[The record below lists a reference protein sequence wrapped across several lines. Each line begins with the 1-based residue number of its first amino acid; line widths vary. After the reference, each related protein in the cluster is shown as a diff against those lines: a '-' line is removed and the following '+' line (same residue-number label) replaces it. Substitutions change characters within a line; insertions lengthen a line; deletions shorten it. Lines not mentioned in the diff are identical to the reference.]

1 MGPFGKGAE
10 KKRGSPFPL
19 VGIAALAAVV
29 IIGLAGNARAQA
41 VYGSIAGIVTD
52 TSGAAVP
59 GATVTITSVQ
69 RKAVDTVT
77 ANASGFYE
85 KARLLP
91 GHYDVKGE
99 LTGFKSK
106 VVSAVTVNVDTQTK
120 VDVRLDLGDISET
133 VTVNAAEG
141 QLLKTD
147 RADVATVFESKQ
159 LTELPVLDR
168 NFTKFLLLTPGT
180 QQQTWQH
187 AASENPQG
195 STQTMVNGQTFSG
208 TGWQLD
214 GTDNRDVILG
224 IVVVNSTLESIGES
238 KITSQNYDA
247 EFGQAVAGVVSVQT
261 KSGTNAFHGSA
272 FEFAQ
277 RDRFQA
283 RNPFSQP
290 DKPNPV
296 TGKVLPTTKKDQF
309 GASLGG
315 PIQKNKWF
323 AFADYQGSRNT
334 VGGSQLLTVPTA
346 AARNGD
352 FSAYGVNIY
361 DPLTGT
367 PANRKQFPG
376 NVIPANR
383 LSPQTQAILKLLPL
397 PNAAGTQ
404 NGTRDNYIAQGSEAF
419 DADQINTRVDGR
431 LSDRLNV
438 FGRYSFAKYSLS
450 GPTAFGQGGGHELV
464 SLGGNSKVKNH
475 SVATGFD
482 YTLNATTI
490 LDFRFGFYQ
499 YKVDV
504 LPFDFGT
511 TPATAAGIPGLNFD
525 DFSSGLPYLDI
536 QGDRGFRMGSGL
548 DPNRC
553 NCPLAQ
559 DEKQWQVVSNLTK
572 VLGNHTAKFGFDIR
586 RAYNLRVPSDA
597 HRSGQLHFSDQRT
610 AGTDGGLGIATFLL
624 GDVSSFQRFVSTS
637 TDARERQ
644 WRHFYY
650 VQDTWRASHK
660 LTLNYGLRADLY
672 NPQTVNAAGNGGWL
686 DINTGEIRVGG
697 VGDINL
703 AGNVKNK
710 INWAPRVGVSYQMN
724 EKMVVRAGYGRSYD
738 TGVFGSI
745 FGHAVTQNLP
755 VLSIQSLNPPNN
767 FDSVFNLAQGPSA
780 PVFASPGTNG
790 RLKLPNGVEARL
802 LLDKQNVPALDAW
815 NVTVQRQLTNTI
827 STELAYV
834 GNHSNRAF
842 IGNGPSANY
851 NDPTLVG
858 FNAGLNTNQ
867 RRPFFAGPIAGAP
880 DGAQG
885 DLGNYGAAFG
895 WTQNIGYFCN
905 CGQTDYQSLQA
916 KITRRFSGGWSLLAH
931 YTLQRAQNNDGSYFF
946 IDPNQNYGTN
956 GFNRTHN
963 FVVSSLVELPFGKGK
978 KFASEATGLADAII
992 GGWQVNTNVFVQ
1004 SGLPFS
1010 VGYAGSGNDR
1020 DVGSGRPDLIG
1031 DPSGPKTKDQWF
1043 NTTPIGSP
1051 GSAFGRP
1058 AKGTFGNMER
1068 NTLTGPGFWNV
1079 DASLFKRFHMGGS
1092 SNLEFRMEIVNVF
1105 NHVNLGQPDSTVG
1118 TLGEARPNAGKITG
1132 TAAQNQMRNIQ
1143 FALRLQF

>member
-1 MGPFGKGAE
+1 MKFAVGRIQLGMG
-10 KKRGSPFPL
+10 L
-19 VGIAALAAVV
+19 ILTLAL
-29 IIGLAGNARAQA
+29 GLLAPPVRAQA
-41 VYGSIAGIVTD
+41 VYGSIAGTVLD
-52 TSGAAVP
+52 SSGAVVP
-59 GATVTITSVQ
+59 GATVTVTSVA
-69 RKAVDTVT
+69 RKTVGTVT
-77 ANASGFYE
+77 SNASGYYA
-85 KARLLP
+85 KDRLLP
-91 GHYDVKGE
+91 GIYEVKSE
-99 LTGFKSK
+99 LTGFKAK
-106 VVSAVTVNVDTQTK
+106 VVSSVSVNVDTQTR
-120 VDVRLDLGDISET
+120 VDFRLETGDISES
-133 VTVNAAEG
+133 VTVNAAES

-147 RADVATVFESKQ
+147 RADVATVFEEKQ

-261 KSGTNAFHGSA
+261 KSGTNEIHGSA

-277 RDRFQA
+277 RDKFQA
-283 RNPFSQP
+283 RNPFNQP
-290 DKPNPV
+290 DRPNPV
-296 TGKVLPTTKKDQF
+296 TGKVLPETKKDQF
-309 GASLGG
+309 GASLHG

-323 AFADYQGSRNT
+323 FFGDYQGSRNT

-352 FSAYGVNIY
+352 LSAYGINIF
-361 DPLTGT
+361 DPLTGN
-367 PANRKQFPG
+367 PSQRQQFPG
-376 NVIPANR
+376 NVIPADR
-383 LSPQTQAILKLLPL
+383 LSPQTQALLKLLPL
-397 PNAAGTQ
+397 PNAPGTDG
-404 NGTRDNYIAQGSEAF
+404 GTRNNYIAQGSESF
-419 DADQINTRVDGR
+419 NADQFNTRIDGR
-431 LSDRLNV
+431 LTDRLNL
-438 FGRYSFAKYSLS
+438 FGRYSFAKYALT
-450 GPTAFGQGGGHELV
+450 GPTAFGEGGGHELV

-525 DFSSGLPYLDI
+525 DFSSGLPYFDI
-536 QGDRGFRMGSGL
+536 QGDRGFRMGSSL
-548 DPNRC
+548 DANRC

-559 DEKQWQVVSNLTK
+559 NEKQWQVVSNLTK
-572 VLGNHTAKFGFDIR
+572 VLGNHTAKFGLDVR
-586 RAYNLRVPSDA
+586 KAYNLRVPSDA
-597 HRSGQLHFSDQRT
+597 HRAGQLYFSDNRT
-610 AGTDGGLGIATFLL
+610 IGPNGGGLGIATFLL
-624 GDVSSFQRFVSTS
+624 GDVSSFTRFVSTS

-650 VQDTWRASHK
+650 VEDTWRATPK
-660 LTLNYGLRADLY
+660 LTLNYGLRADIY
-672 NPQTVNAAGNGGWL
+672 NPQTVSGAGNGGWL

-710 INWAPRVGVSYQMN
+710 INWAPRLGVSYQIN

-755 VLSIQSLNPPNN
+755 VLSIQNLNAPNN

-780 PVFASPGTNG
+780 PVFVTPGSNG
-790 RLKLPNGVEARL
+790 RFALPNGVSARL

-815 NVTVQRQLTNTI
+815 NVTVQRELTSTI

-842 IGNGPSANY
+842 IGNGPAANY

-858 FNAGLNTNQ
+858 YPDLNTNQ
-867 RRPFFAGPIAGAP
+867 RRPFFSGPVAGAP
-880 DGAQG
+880 NGAQG
-885 DLGNYGAAFG
+885 DLGNFGAAYG
-895 WTQNIGYFCN
+895 WTQGLDFFCN
-905 CGQTDYQSLQA
+905 CGKTDYQALQA

-931 YTLQRAQNNDGSYFF
+931 YTLQRAKNNDGSYFF
-946 IDPNQNYGTN
+946 IDPNLNYGTN
-956 GFNRTHN
+956 PFNRKHN
-963 FVVSSLVELPFGKGK
+963 FVVSAMAELPFGKGK
-978 KFASEATGLADAII
+978 QFASDATGLANALI
-992 GGWQVNTNVFVQ
+992 GGWQVNTNVYVQ
-1004 SGLPFS
+1004 SGLPFD

-1020 DVGSGRPDLIG
+1020 DVGPGRPDLIG
-1031 DPSGPKTKDQWF
+1031 DPSGPKTQDQWF
-1043 NTTPIGSP
+1043 NTTPIGSD

-1068 NTLTGPGFWNV
+1068 TSLTGPGFWDV
-1079 DASLFKRFHMGGS
+1079 DASLFKRFSVGGS
-1092 SNLEFRMEIVNVF
+1092 RKLEFRMEVVNVF
-1105 NHVNLGQPDSTVG
+1105 NHVNLGQPDNTIGVPG
-1118 TLGEARPNAGKITG
+1118 DPRPNAGRITG
-1132 TAAQNQMRNIQ
+1132 TAAQNQVRNIQ
-1143 FALRLQF
+1143 FALRFQF

>member
-1 MGPFGKGAE
+1 MKF
-10 KKRGSPFPL
+10 
-19 VGIAALAAVV
+19 AAGRIQLG
-29 IIGLAGNARAQA
+29 IGLILTFAVGLLAPPARGQA
-41 VYGSIAGIVTD
+41 VYGSIAGTVLD
-52 TSGAAVP
+52 SSGAAVP
-59 GATVTITSVQ
+59 GATVTVTSLS
-69 RKAVDTVT
+69 RKTVDTVLS
-77 ANASGFYE
+77 NAAGHYS
-85 KARLLP
+85 KDRLLP
-91 GHYDVKGE
+91 GLYEVKTE
-99 LTGFKSK
+99 LTGFKAR
-106 VVSAVTVNVDTQTK
+106 VVSSVSVSVDTQTK
-120 VDVRLDLGDISET
+120 IDIKLDTGDLTES
-133 VTVNAAEG
+133 VTVDATEG

-147 RADVATVFESKQ
+147 RADVATTFESKQ

-261 KSGTNAFHGSA
+261 KSGTNSFHGSA

-283 RNPFSQP
+283 RNPFTQP
-290 DKPNPV
+290 DTPNAV
-296 TGKVLPTTKKDQF
+296 TGKVLPETKKDQF

-315 PIQKNKWF
+315 PLQKNKWF
-323 AFADYQGSRNT
+323 AFADYQGSRDT
-334 VGGSQLLTVPTA
+334 VGGSKLLTVPTA

-352 FSAYGVNIY
+352 LSAYGINIF
-361 DPLTGT
+361 DPLTGAPSQRT
-367 PANRKQFPG
+367 QFPG
-376 NVIPANR
+376 NRIPASR
-383 LSPQTQAILKLLPL
+383 LSPQALNILKLLPL
-397 PNAAGTQ
+397 PNAAGTD
-404 NGTRDNYIAQGSEAF
+404 NGTRNNYIAQGSEAF
-419 DADQINTRVDGR
+419 DADQFNVRLDGR

-450 GPTAFGQGGGHELV
+450 GPTAFGQGGGSELV
-464 SLGGNSKVKNH
+464 SLGGDSKVKNH

-482 YTLNATTI
+482 YTLNRTTI

-511 TPATAAGIPGLNFD
+511 NTAKDAGIPGLNFD

-536 QGDRGFRMGSGL
+536 QGDRGFKMGSGL
-548 DPNRC
+548 DVNRC

-559 DEKQWQVVSNLTK
+559 DEKQWQVVTNLTK

-586 RAYNLRVPSDA
+586 RAYNLRVPSDS
-597 HRSGQLHFSDQRT
+597 HRAGQLHFSDNRT
-610 AGTDGGLGIATFLL
+610 IGPNGGGLGIATFLL
-624 GDVSSFQRFVSTS
+624 GDVSSFERYVSPS

-644 WRHFYY
+644 WRQFYY
-650 VQDTWRASHK
+650 LQDTWRATSK
-660 LTLNYGLRADLY
+660 LTLNYGLRADIY

-686 DINTGEIRVGG
+686 DISTGQMQVGG
-697 VGDINL
+697 VGNVDL
-703 AGNVKNK
+703 AGNVSNK
-710 INWAPRVGVSYQMN
+710 INWAPRLGVSYQLN
-724 EKMVVRAGYGRSYD
+724 EKTVVRAGYGRSYD

-755 VLSIQSLNPPNN
+755 VLSVQQLNAPNN

-780 PVFASPGTNG
+780 PVFKTPGPDGTFP
-790 RLKLPNGVEARL
+790 LPNGVGARL
-802 LLDKQNVPALDAW
+802 LPSTQHVPALDAW
-815 NVTVQRQLTNTI
+815 NLTVQRELTNTI
-827 STELAYV
+827 SAEIAYV

-842 IGNGPSANY
+842 IGNGPAANY

-858 FNAGLNTNQ
+858 YPNLNTNQ
-867 RRPFFAGPIAGAP
+867 RRPFFTGPLAGAP
-880 DGAQG
+880 NGADG

-895 WTQNIGYFCN
+895 WTQGIDFFCN
-905 CGQTDYQSLQA
+905 CGKTDYQSLQA
-916 KITRRFSGGWSLLAH
+916 KVTRRFANGWSLLAH
-931 YTLQRAQNNDGSYFF
+931 YTLQRAKNNDGSYFF
-946 IDPNQNYGTN
+946 IDPNLNYATN

-963 FVVSSLVELPFGKGK
+963 FVVSSLIELPFGKGK
-978 KFASEATGLADAII
+978 KFASDAAGIADALI
-992 GGWQVNTNVFVQ
+992 GGWQVNTNIYIQ
-1004 SGLPFS
+1004 SGLPFD
-1010 VGYAGSGNDR
+1010 VGYAGSGSDR
-1020 DVGSGRPDLIG
+1020 DVGPGRPNLIG
-1031 DPSGPKTKDQWF
+1031 DPSGPKTQDQWY
-1043 NTTPIGSP
+1043 NTIPIGSS

-1058 AKGTFGNMER
+1058 AKGTFGDMER
-1068 NTLTGPGFWNV
+1068 NSLTGPGYWDV
-1079 DASLFKRFHMGGS
+1079 DASLFKRFKAGGS
-1092 SNLEFRMEIVNVF
+1092 RSLEFRMEVVNLF
-1105 NHVNLGQPDSTVG
+1105 NHVNLGQPDNTIGVPG
-1118 TLGEARPNAGKITG
+1118 DPRPNAGRITG

-1143 FALRLQF
+1143 FALRFQF

>member
-1 MGPFGKGAE
+1 MGPLFEGAE
-10 KKRGSPFPL
+10 SRRLPFRL
-19 VGIAALAAVV
+19 V
-29 IIGLAGNARAQA
+29 GLAGLLALTLCGLATDARAQA
-41 VYGSIAGIVTD
+41 VYGSIAGSVLD

-59 GATVTITSVQ
+59 GATVTITSLQ
-69 RKAVDTVT
+69 RKTVDTVV

-91 GHYDVKGE
+91 GKYEVKAE

-106 VVSAVTVNVDTQTK
+106 VVSAVNVSVDTQTK

-147 RADVATVFESKQ
+147 RADVATTFESKQ

-277 RDRFQA
+277 RDRFEA
-283 RNPFSQP
+283 RNPFNQP
-290 DKPNPV
+290 DTPNPV
-296 TGKVLPTTKKDQF
+296 TGKVLPATKKDQF
-309 GASLGG
+309 GGSLGG
-315 PIQKNKWF
+315 PIVQNKWF
-323 AFADYQGSRNT
+323 FFGDYQGSRDT

-346 AARNGD
+346 AARGGD
-352 FSAYGVNIY
+352 LSAYGINIF

-367 PANRKQFPG
+367 PSQRRQFPG
-376 NVIPANR
+376 NIIPASR
-383 LSPQTQAILKLLPL
+383 LSPQTQALLKLLPL
-397 PNAAGTQ
+397 PNAAGTD
-404 NGTRDNYIAQGSEAF
+404 NGTRNNYIAQGSEAF
-419 DADQINTRVDGR
+419 DADQFDTRIDGR
-431 LSDRLNV
+431 LSDRFNV
-438 FGRYSFAKYSLS
+438 FARYSFAKYSLS
-450 GPTAFGQGGGHELV
+450 GPTAFGKGGGHELV
-464 SLGGNSKVKNH
+464 SLGGNSKVKDH

-482 YTLNATTI
+482 YTINSTTI

-511 TPATAAGIPGLNFD
+511 TPAKDAGIPGLNFD
-525 DFSSGLPYLDI
+525 DFSSGLPALFI
-536 QGDRGFRMGSGL
+536 NGDRGFNMGSGL
-548 DPNRC
+548 GVNRC

-559 DEKQWQVVSNLTK
+559 NEKQWQVVSNLTK
-572 VLGNHTAKFGFDIR
+572 VLGNHTVKLGADVR
-586 RAYNLRVPSDA
+586 RAYNLRVPSDS
-597 HRSGQLHFSDQRT
+597 HRAGELSFNTERTTGPSG
-610 AGTDGGLGIATFLL
+610 GGLGLASFLL
-624 GDVSSFQRFVSTS
+624 GDVSSLRRYVSTS
-637 TDARERQ
+637 LDARERQ

-650 VQDTWRASHK
+650 LQDTWRASQR
-660 LTLNYGLRADLY
+660 LTLNYGLRADIY

-686 DINTGEIRVGG
+686 DIKTGQMLVGG
-697 VGDINL
+697 VGDVDL
-703 AGNVKNK
+703 AGNTKNK
-710 INWAPRVGVSYQMN
+710 VNWAPRLGVSYQVN
-724 EKMVVRAGYGRSYD
+724 EKTVVRAGYGRSYD

-755 VLSIQSLNPPNN
+755 VLSVQQLNPPNN

-780 PVFASPGTNG
+780 PVFVTPGANG
-790 RLKLPNGVEARL
+790 RFQLPNGVGARL
-802 LLDKQNVPALDAW
+802 LPSPQHVPALDAW
-815 NVTVQRQLTNTI
+815 NFTVQRQLTNTI
-827 STELAYV
+827 SAEIGYV

-842 IGNGPSANY
+842 IGNGPAANY

-858 FNAGLNTNQ
+858 YPNLNTNQ
-867 RRPFFAGPIAGAP
+867 RRPFFSGPVAGAP
-880 DGAQG
+880 NGADGA
-885 DLGNYGAAFG
+885 LGNYGAAFG
-895 WTQNIGYFCN
+895 WTQGIDFFCN
-905 CGQTDYQSLQA
+905 CGKTDYQSLQT

-931 YTLQRAQNNDGSYFF
+931 YTLQRAKNNDGSYFF
-946 IDPNQNYGTN
+946 IDPNLNYGTN
-956 GFNRTHN
+956 PFNRKHN
-963 FVVSSLVELPFGKGK
+963 FVVSALAELPFGKGK
-978 KFASEATGLADAII
+978 KFASDATGLADAII
-992 GGWQVNTNVFVQ
+992 GGWQVNTNVYVQ
-1004 SGLPFS
+1004 SGIPFS

-1031 DPSGPKTKDQWF
+1031 DPSGPKTQDQWF
-1043 NTTPIGSP
+1043 NTTPIGVS

-1068 NTLTGPGFWNV
+1068 NSLTGPGFWNV
-1079 DASLFKRFHMGGS
+1079 DASLFKRFRTGGS
-1092 SNLEFRMEIVNVF
+1092 TNLEFRMEVVNVF
-1105 NHVNLGQPDSTVG
+1105 NHVNLGQPDNTVG
-1118 TLGEARPNAGKITG
+1118 VPGDPRPNAGKISG
-1132 TAAQNQMRNIQ
+1132 TAAQNQMRNLQ
-1143 FALRLQF
+1143 FALRFVF